1 MSTLGECDAED
12 DMILKSEDTVDAVG
26 ILGMKLMEE
35 MSKTSEENIV
45 FSPLII
51 ASALAMVRIS
61 HFLIST

>member
-12 DMILKSEDTVDAVG
+12 DMILKSDDTVDAVG

>member
-12 DMILKSEDTVDAVG
+12 DMKLKSDDTVDAVG

-51 ASALAMVRIS
+51 ASAMAMVRIS